1 MNTHDTTPPAP
12 APAPPIETK
21 NKFLVGCLE
30 NTVTVLGLNP
40 RRLTYDEALNLAA
53 WLIAIA
59 DKPVAFEH
67 VNVQGA
73 VLSFEFVQ
81 LLREVQNT

>member
-1 MNTHDTTPPAP
+1 MNGNDTAP

-21 NKFLVGCLE
+21 NNFMVGHLE
-30 NTVTVLGLNP
+30 STVTILGLTP

-53 WLIAIA
+53 WLVAIA
-59 DKPVAFEH
+59 DKPVAFDH